1 METFHLNAEKK
12 EQVSEMVWAKNNSI
26 RFGKV
31 KNLMLWNY
39 SINILHKLK
48 LHENN
53 MMEKLSLNIDGKE
66 YLSEILCIADNSI
79 CLEKVKKLELFNH
92 SINILPKLKLRE
104 EGDVEVLWLDAREM
118 EHVSEIIHENSN
130 TICVENFKIL
140 VLCNYSVN
148 LLRKLVLHK
157 EAELLSMGADKK
169 EQVSRM
175 TCAENNS
182 IKLGKV
188 KRLWLWF
195 YAINILQKLVLHG
208 ENAMEELSLYA
219 DKEEHVS
226 EVVCME
232 NNIQLGKVKRL
243 RLESFAISILPKLVL
258 HEENVM
264 EELTL
269 DFNET
274 DHVSEII
281 RAENSSIL
289 FGRVKNLVL
298 ELFAINILP
307 KLKLH
312 EENEMEEFCL
322 SADKEEYVS
331 EAIFGENNSIWLG
344 KVKNMEL
351 ELFAINILP
360 KLVLHEENVMEAFCL
375 SAGEKEHASEAI
387 CAENN
392 SICLGKVKKL

>member
-1 METFHLNAEKK
+1 
-12 EQVSEMVWAKNNSI
+12 
-26 RFGKV
+26 
-31 KNLMLWNY
+31 
-39 SINILHKLK
+39 
-48 LHENN
+48 
-53 MMEKLSLNIDGKE
+53 
-66 YLSEILCIADNSI
+66 
-79 CLEKVKKLELFNH
+79 
-92 SINILPKLKLRE
+92 
-104 EGDVEVLWLDAREM
+104 
-118 EHVSEIIHENSN
+118 
-130 TICVENFKIL
+130 
-140 VLCNYSVN
+140 
-148 LLRKLVLHK
+148 
-157 EAELLSMGADKK
+157 
-169 EQVSRM
+169 SRM

-195 YAINILQKLVLHG
+195 YAINILPKLKLHG
-208 ENAMEELSLYA
+208 ENVMEEFCLSA
-219 DKEEHVS
+219 GEKEHAS
-226 EVVCME
+226 EAICAE
-232 NNIQLGKVKRL
+232 NNSICLGKVKK
-243 RLESFAISILPKLVL
+243 LELELFAINILPKLVL
-258 HEENVM
+258 HEENEM
-264 EELTL
+264 EEFSLSAG
-269 DFNET
+269 EKEY
-274 DHVSEII
+274 VSEVIC
-281 RAENSSIL
+281 AENSSIL

-360 KLVLHEENVMEAFCL
+360 KLKLHEENEMEAFCL